1 MNNAILTEDNLI
13 KRKWSGSPT
22 CYFCNCDEN
31 INHLFFQCSTAK
43 AVWAIVAYAIGAN
56 NIPKSFD
63 QCRNWCEHW
72 LPAGKQ
78 FHTVGGPFGK
88 HVTLSV
94 LKENL

>member
-63 QCRNWCEHW
+63 
-72 LPAGKQ
+72 
-78 FHTVGGPFGK
+78 
-88 HVTLSV
+88 
-94 LKENL
+94 